1 MIPGSPPPTVERQP
15 RSRQSIDEE
24 LDSLSAHWRS
34 ALDSAQRAC
43 EAAGAVLPPAL
54 LQPRAA
60 RLKSERVAAG
70 LALESFAHDHDV
82 DGWFS
87 DLQVPRSRIR
97 GLLGLPSDAL
107 ACVFTTEG
115 VLVGSG
121 AIHSAA
127 WAKTFDELLSRRV
140 DRIRGDV
147 APFDPRTDYPA
158 HMDGKPRLDGVRAFL
173 ASRGVRLPEGGR
185 HDPPGT
191 ETVYGVANRKQ
202 AVHRRLLNGQKMRAA
217 PGTRRYLRLA
227 RGVGLRIGVVCAS
240 THSSAILANAGL
252 TDLVDDSIDGIVM
265 VAENLRSE
273 PAPDAL
279 LAACRHLG
287 VDPGHTVAFETS
299 PAGVAAGASA
309 HFELVVA
316 IAESGLL
323 PLLRSEGAG
332 GAATSL
338 EELLDRR
345 LAATRDHRSPAN
357 RRLVT
362 PPGRPLSE
370 SAAR

>member
-15 RSRQSIDEE
+15 RSGQSIDEE
-24 LDSLSAHWRS
+24 LDSLSAHWRA

-54 LQPRAA
+54 LRPRTT
-60 RLKSERVAAG
+60 RLRSERVAAG
-70 LALESFAHDHDV
+70 LALESFAHDHDI

-127 WAKTFDELLSRRV
+127 WAKTFDELLSQRV
-140 DRIRGDV
+140 DRIRGEV
-147 APFDPRTDYPA
+147 APFDPRTDYPE

-173 ASRGVRLPEGGR
+173 ASRGVRLPEGGP

-191 ETVYGVANRKQ
+191 ETVHGIANRKQ
-202 AVHRRLLNGQKMRAA
+202 EVLRLLLNGRQMRAA
-217 PGTRRYLRLA
+217 SGTRRYLQLA
-227 RGVGLRIGVVCAS
+227 RDVGLRIGVVSAS
-240 THSSAILANAGL
+240 AHSSAILAGAGL

-287 VDPGHTVAFETS
+287 VDPAHAVAFETS

-309 HFELVVA
+309 RFELVVA
-316 IAESGLL
+316 IAETGLQ
-323 PLLRSEGAG
+323 PLLRSEGAAAG
-332 GAATSL
+332 ATSL
-338 EELLDRR
+338 EELLERR
-345 LAATRDHRSPAN
+345 LAATRGDRAPAS
-357 RRLVT
+357 RRVVT
-362 PPGRPLSE
+362 PRGRPLPV

>member
-1 MIPGSPPPTVERQP
+1 MTPGAPPRLVERQP
-15 RSRQSIDEE
+15 PSALSADDE
-24 LDSLSAHWRS
+24 LDGLSAGWRA

-43 EAAGAVLPPAL
+43 EAAGAVLPPKL
-54 LQPRAA
+54 LRPRAE
-60 RLKSERVAAG
+60 RLKGERVATG
-70 LALESFAHDHDV
+70 RALESFAHDRHV
-82 DGWFS
+82 EGWFS
-87 DLQVPRSRIR
+87 DLQVPRSRLR
-97 GLLGLPSDAL
+97 GLLGLPDDAL

-140 DRIRGDV
+140 DRIRGEV

-173 ASRGVRLPEGGR
+173 ASRGVRLPEGDP
-185 HDPPGT
+185 HDEPGT

-202 AVHRRLLNGQKMRAA
+202 EVLGQMLNGRHVR
-217 PGTRRYLRLA
+217 PSSGTRRYLRLA
-227 RGVGLRIGVVCAS
+227 RGVGLRIGVVSAS
-240 THSSAILANAGL
+240 THSTAILANAGL
-252 TDLVDDSIDGIVM
+252 ADLVDDSIDGIVM

-287 VDPGHTVAFETS
+287 VDPEHAVAFETS

-309 HFELVVA
+309 NFELVVA
-316 IAESGLL
+316 IAAAGLQ

-332 GAATSL
+332 AAATSL
-338 EELLDRR
+338 QELLELR
-345 LAATRDHRSPAN
+345 LAATRDDRSPAN
-357 RRLVT
+357 RRVVT
-362 PPGRPLSE
+362 PPGRPLAN